1 MQLFAEESRDTRVGS
16 AGPHTIYY
24 CCFASAHSA
33 SSGRSSRV
41 WLVAATRWLLTR
53 VSAGRWGWL
62 GAMQR
67 GAAWRSIV
75 ELALSHGTTQHFS
88 SLLLLLLIFRSVF
101 PSPPAYEFLNNE
113 LANTGL
119 EIRTPETIR
128 DVSKSEVP
136 IWVRK
141 QKSKQLCSCSLLR
154 TGLPSV
160 AFSGTCQSC
169 PPDVRPCSFFADR
182 PFSPFFPVPFT
193 CVVRSLLVFFLFF
206 VFSFCTYSRS
216 RAWAVTRSSKFPTA
230 MLGRVGGQL
239 TAPSTTRAAE
249 CSR

>member
-1 MQLFAEESRDTRVGS
+1 MAVIMQLFAEESRDTRVGS

-101 PSPPAYEFLNNE
+101 LPLQPTSFSTTSSPTPVWRSAPPRPSVTCPSRRCPSGSVNKRA
-113 LANTGL
+113 
-119 EIRTPETIR
+119 
-128 DVSKSEVP
+128 
-136 IWVRK
+136 
-141 QKSKQLCSCSLLR
+141 KQLCSCSLLR

-160 AFSGTCQSC
+160 AFSCTCKSTVHLMCDLARSC
-169 PPDVRPCSFFADR
+169 
-182 PFSPFFPVPFT
+182 
-193 CVVRSLLVFFLFF
+193 
-206 VFSFCTYSRS
+206 
-216 RAWAVTRSSKFPTA
+216 
-230 MLGRVGGQL
+230 
-239 TAPSTTRAAE
+239 
-249 CSR
+249 